1 MSTSPALAVD
11 LPDQVLVKDSCA
23 DELSAGL
30 PDFEQHH
37 LRLRTDDCYISQIN
51 DQLLDVWRAIGLLP
65 GLLELCDPWLDELS
79 FEDQPTLA
87 AGLKGCDS

>member
-30 PDFEQHH
+30 PDLEQHR
-37 LRLRTDDCYISQIN
+37 LRLRTDDCYLSQIN

-79 FEDQPTLA
+79 FEDQPPLA
-87 AGLKGCDS
+87 PGLMGCDF